1 MSAPMTYF
9 SNRQSANAI
18 FPNAHNFTVCNSTF
32 NAYEGDINYIL
43 PNDEEKKL
51 QEWLSAPNSSINY
64 TTALNKR
71 TPGTGVWIF
80 DHPIY
85 NAWRGE
91 HGILWIQ
98 GKAGS
103 GKTVLLST
111 IIENLSRNSS
121 SQVFYHYFDAQPKAQ
136 PSNLNLEN
144 TLKTMVDDFVQK
156 NHEICI
162 VIDALDECTNQ
173 SLVSELIESISD
185 HIWVV
190 ITSRN
195 QPKYAETTGSRVISL
210 DNNFKLNQDIDLYL
224 EARLGTLAFRH
235 NLHAEI
241 KDALEEKVN
250 GVFRWVDCQLN
261 VLEQCATPKLV
272 RKALQTLPPD
282 LEQTYIQAVQRCKR
296 SPNSAQAHHILM
308 WLLHAFEPITN
319 SQASAIVLVDLE
331 EQMVEQDGQLNPQ
344 LDKIID
350 TTLVSVDSDG
360 YLQFSHASVKE
371 FLIQSHNVVQ
381 TMDLFEWKKNIMHES
396 VFLLEDYS
404 NKYWVKHIQFI
415 EENHSG
421 PTTTLRDLSKQILE
435 DQSLMQSA
443 ADLIEGGSTD
453 MVNVCGCSLGTPLS
467 AAAVAGNKKMLEF
480 LMSKGAKIDF
490 QYGSALQ
497 SVAYH
502 TGNISISKW
511 LLDNGANVNVQVGQ
525 FGNALQASVWG
536 HHKSTIK
543 LLIEYGANINA
554 TGGPYGSALQAAG
567 IMGKEEIV
575 QLLLDYGA
583 DVHAHYGQLD
593 TALQAAACCGNA
605 KIIELLLKHGANVNA
620 QGGKYGN
627 ALKAAV
633 YHGKENIVHLLM
645 KYGADINAQGGEY
658 GNTLQTAV
666 LSWNVEE
673 KVIQMLINYGANV
686 NSQDGKY
693 GNALQAAAYYGK
705 KNIVQLLL
713 DHGAHV
719 DAQGG
724 EYGNALQAA
733 AYGGSEHIVQLLL
746 DYGADVNIQGGRYG
760 SALQGA
766 AFNGNESILRM
777 LLRYGA
783 DIDAQCGGL
792 GSVLR
797 TAIFLGKENI
807 LQLLLDYGANVN
819 AQCGDCLRTAA
830 FLRKKGIVQLLLN
843 NGADVNIRN
852 HASYTVLRT
861 AAYLGHEEIVKVLLD
876 NGADA
881 QDALQTAQAVQKTNV
896 GFQRRSIVQLLL
908 DYGI

>member
-1 MSAPMTYF
+1 MSAPMSYF

-85 NAWRGE
+85 NAWREE

-111 IIENLSRNSS
+111 IIENLSKNSP
-121 SQVFYHYFDAQPKAQ
+121 SQVFYHYFDVRDNTGSKSSYQGFLLSLVYSMGFQDGRVHSSLNDLHEQSKKAWPKAQ
-136 PSNLNLEN
+136 PSNLDLED
-144 TLKTMVDDFVQK
+144 TLKKMVNDFVQR
-156 NHEICI
+156 NHQICV
-162 VIDALDECTNQ
+162 VIDALDECTDQ
-173 SLVSELIESISD
+173 SLVSELIQGISG

-195 QPKYAETTGSRVISL
+195 QPQYVETTGSRVISL

-224 EARLGTLAFRH
+224 EARLGTLSFRQ
-235 NLHAEI
+235 NLQAEI

-296 SPNSAQAHHILM
+296 SPNSAQAHHILL
-308 WLLHAFEPITN
+308 WLLHAFEPLTN
-319 SQASAIVLVDLE
+319 SQASAIVLIDLE
-331 EQMVEQDGQLNPQ
+331 EQVVEQDGQLNPQ

-350 TTLVSVDSDG
+350 TTLVSIDSDG

-371 FLIQSHNVVQ
+371 FLVQSHNVVQ
-381 TMDLFEWKKNIMHES
+381 TMDLFEVNEVLAHDIIAQMCIVYLLQWKKSIMHGS

-415 EENHSG
+415 QENHSG
-421 PTTTLRDLSKQILE
+421 PTTTLRDLTMQILV
-435 DQSLMQSA
+435 DQSPQYLHWTHMYFKRSTFLPNCNPLCCAAYLGLMQSA

-467 AAAVAGNKKMLEF
+467 AAAVAGNKKMMEF

-536 HHKSTIK
+536 HHKSMIK
-543 LLIEYGANINA
+543 LLIEYGANINV

-567 IMGKEEIV
+567 IMGKEDIV
-575 QLLLDYGA
+575 ELLLDYGA

-605 KIIELLLKHGANVNA
+605 KIIELLLKHGANVDA

-666 LSWNVEE
+666 LSWNLEE
-673 KVIQMLINYGANV
+673 KFIQMLINYRANV
-686 NSQDGKY
+686 NSHDGKY

-713 DHGAHV
+713 DHGAHI

-733 AYGGSEHIVQLLL
+733 AYGGSENIVQLLL
-746 DYGADVNIQGGRYG
+746 DHGA
-760 SALQGA
+760 
-766 AFNGNESILRM
+766 
-777 LLRYGA
+777 
-783 DIDAQCGGL
+783 
-792 GSVLR
+792 
-797 TAIFLGKENI
+797 
-807 LQLLLDYGANVN
+807 
-819 AQCGDCLRTAA
+819 
-830 FLRKKGIVQLLLN
+830 
-843 NGADVNIRN
+843 
-852 HASYTVLRT
+852 
-861 AAYLGHEEIVKVLLD
+861 
-876 NGADA
+876 
-881 QDALQTAQAVQKTNV
+881 
-896 GFQRRSIVQLLL
+896 
-908 DYGI
+908 